1 MTEDRDVEVPHEISS
16 FTAELRRLADALDQG
31 EDYVI
36 EIEGEEITIPAEAR
50 FSIAHEREDGEV
62 ELEFQ
67 VTWTLDEEDGED
79 EEDEDADDEEAEGDE
94 ADGDEADGDDPETDE
109 DDTPASAKEP
119 AAT

>member
-36 EIEGEEITIPAEAR
+36 EIEGEEITIPADAR
-50 FSIAHEREDGEV
+50 FSVAHEREDGEV

-67 VTWTLDEEDGED
+67 VSWTLDEE
-79 EEDEDADDEEAEGDE
+79 EEEEEE
-94 ADGDEADGDDPETDE
+94 EDGDDPEADE
-109 DDTPASAKEP
+109 DDAASSRKEP
-119 AAT
+119 A